1 MLAERLLH
9 RGPLLGTLLLLLL
22 HDSRWIASTQKISIS
37 YMLVSIYLHCRVA
50 LERLQ
55 QRVEHGQLPQPLR
68 DVLQRVLQA
77 LGRAVRLQPRG
88 GEVQGLRGECGLELS
103 TNIHFRNP
111 C

>member
-22 HDSRWIASTQKISIS
+22 HDSRWIAITHA

-88 GEVQGLRGECGLELS
+88 GEVQGLRGE
-103 TNIHFRNP
+103 
-111 C
+111 

>member
-1 MLAERLLH
+1 
-9 RGPLLGTLLLLLL
+9 
-22 HDSRWIASTQKISIS
+22 
-37 YMLVSIYLHCRVA
+37 MLVSIYLHCRVA